1 MDEYGNT
8 LCVIIRNEQI
18 RRTTDQK
25 RQFKLGRGQS
35 PADSADAG
43 GGEAQLVQSSLVND
57 FALAKT
63 ALRAPRPEISIE
75 RRFEGSFIAIARR
88 ISISALLRR
97 REDESSD

>member
-1 MDEYGNT
+1 MVT
-8 LCVIIRNEQI
+8 HCVSLSETNKSDARLT
-18 RRTTDQK
+18 R
-25 RQFKLGRGQS
+25 
-35 PADSADAG
+35 SASSSSGAARAQQTAPTPG